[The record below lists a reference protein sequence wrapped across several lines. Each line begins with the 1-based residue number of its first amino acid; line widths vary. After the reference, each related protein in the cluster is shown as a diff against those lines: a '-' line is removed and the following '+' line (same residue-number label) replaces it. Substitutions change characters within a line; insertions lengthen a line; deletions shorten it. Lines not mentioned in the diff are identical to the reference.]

1 MKTISIDS
9 ETCTT
14 CGICMDVCPL
24 GLIVSVDD
32 SSVPFMPDEVGD
44 FCSECGHCEVCCPEG
59 AISTGFDLK
68 YAELSDSEVS
78 DITPEQLG
86 NYMVHR
92 RSIRNYRDEIV
103 DRDRIESILD
113 IVRYSPS
120 GMNNQPVHWT
130 IVHNPKEVRKLVS
143 LTIDWM
149 REIAESEEDHPL
161 KMMVPALISSYEI
174 GQDPI
179 CRGAPH
185 VAIAHASSE
194 NPMAYTDSIIAL
206 SWFELAAPA
215 FDLGACWAGF
225 LQIVAISYQPLIDE
239 LDLPKGHSLQH
250 AMMFGYPEYKI
261 HRIPGRQ
268 PLRISWK

>member
-1 MKTISIDS
+1 MKVISIDS
-9 ETCTT
+9 EACTSCGTCV
-14 CGICMDVCPL
+14 DVCPF

-59 AISTGFDLK
+59 AISTEFKLPRAGISGS
-68 YAELSDSEVS
+68 ASSAIS
-78 DITPEQLG
+78 PEQLG
-86 NYMVHR
+86 NYMLHR
-92 RSIRNYRDEIV
+92 RSVRNYSDKIV
-103 DRDRIESILD
+103 EKDKIESILD
-113 IVRYSPS
+113 VVRYSPS

-130 IVHNPKEVRKLVS
+130 IIHDPAKVRKLVS

-149 REIAESEEDHPL
+149 REIAESEEEHPL
-161 KMMVPALISSYEI
+161 KMIVSELISSYEM
-174 GQDPI
+174 GGDPI

-185 VAIAHASSE
+185 LAIAHASSK

-206 SWFELAAPA
+206 SWFELLAPS

-225 LQIVAISYQPLIDE
+225 LQIAATSYQPLIDE
-239 LDLPKGHSLQH
+239 LDLPEGHAVQH
-250 AMMFGYPEYKI
+250 AMMFGYPEYKV

-268 PLRISWK
+268 PLRINWK